1 MTERKVRWGVISTA
15 NIGRRAVLPAIQ
27 RSRNG
32 VLVAVGSRD
41 ADKARAFANELD
53 IPRSYGSYQA
63 VLDDPE
69 VEAIYIPLPNS
80 LHREWAI
87 RAAEAGKHVLC
98 EKPLGMDAAEC
109 AEMEAAARAHGVL
122 LMEAFMYRFHPQT
135 TRVRELITAGSVG
148 EPRLIRASFSFRL
161 TNPAN
166 IRLNPELGGGSLMD
180 VGCYCVNIARTLY
193 QAEPTEVQA
202 LAEWGASGVDELMVG
217 SMRFPN
223 GRWAQFDCSLAMA
236 RRETYQVIGDEGFID
251 VPVAFLPGAADTRL
265 HIRKQQGP
273 RVETIRGVDEY
284 QLMVEHFADCVLG
297 GTMPLYP
304 ATEAAANMRTIA
316 ALYQSARNGGRPVMV
331 GSD

>member
-1 MTERKVRWGVISTA
+1 MTEQKVRWGVISTA

-27 RSRNG
+27 HSRNG

-41 ADKARAFANELD
+41 ADKARAFAAELD

-69 VEAIYIPLPNS
+69 VDAIYIPLPNS

-135 TRVRELITAGSVG
+135 ARVRELIAAGSVG

-166 IRLNPELGGGSLMD
+166 IRLQPELGGGSLMD

-202 LAEWGASGVDELMVG
+202 LAEWGASGVDELMAG
-217 SMRFPN
+217 SMRFPG
-223 GRWAQFDCSLAMA
+223 GRWAQFDCSLTMA

-251 VPVAFLPGAADTRL
+251 VPIAFLPGVADTL
-265 HIRKQQGP
+265 FHIHQQQGI
-273 RVETIRGVDEY
+273 RGETIRGVDEY

-297 GTMPLYP
+297 RTMPLYP
-304 ATEAAANMRTIA
+304 AIEAAANMRTIA
-316 ALYQSARNGGRPVMV
+316 ALYQSARSGGRPVMV
-331 GSD
+331 SSD